1 MGVEMYIH
9 VNTLSLTRWRIVTVS
24 NIDGIRIAQQQIIR
38 ILLIIFLGSVAV
50 AAAVSAFISMRI
62 SRPVNQLKQMMEMV
76 EEGDFHSNITVTGQR
91 EIVVLSESFNRM
103 VEKLHTLMERLVSEQ
118 REKKKTELRA
128 LQNQI
133 NPHFLYNTLDS
144 IVWLAEHQRT
154 GDVITTVVA
163 LARFFRISISKGET
177 FIPVADELSHVESY
191 LTIQKI
197 RYIDKFVYRMEI
209 DKDILQLPIMKLIL
223 QPLVENAIYHG
234 MGDESGSIII
244 IGKRRDGMLI
254 FKVTNSGYG
263 ITEEK
268 IKEMN
273 NIMREDH
280 SRNGIGI
287 RNVFRRLKLY
297 YGPEADVL
305 ISSVPDESTTVTVL
319 IPENNEGGL

>member
-1 MGVEMYIH
+1 
-9 VNTLSLTRWRIVTVS
+9 
-24 NIDGIRIAQQQIIR
+24 
-38 ILLIIFLGSVAV
+38 
-50 AAAVSAFISMRI
+50 
-62 SRPVNQLKQMMEMV
+62 
-76 EEGDFHSNITVTGQR
+76 
-91 EIVVLSESFNRM
+91 
-103 VEKLHTLMERLVSEQ
+103 
-118 REKKKTELRA
+118 
-128 LQNQI
+128 
-133 NPHFLYNTLDS
+133 
-144 IVWLAEHQRT
+144 VWLAEHQRT